1 MSDSYVTVEN
11 LGKSYGEKN
20 LFSELNFGIN
30 KGQKIALVGANG
42 SGKTTLMRIMAG
54 KEPCDNGLVSYR
66 KDLTLSYLP
75 QHPLQDETGSIIDV
89 LFSIKT
95 PLMQAVRNY
104 EEALSASASDTDIQ
118 TPDRLGHAI
127 AEMERNDAWTYENQ
141 IKEILGKL
149 NIKDIHQRIESLSG
163 GERKKVALAAA
174 LISRSDLLLLDEP
187 TNHLDIGMIEWLENI
202 LSSSNRTLLIIS
214 HDRYFIDNVC
224 TDIYE
229 LDEARM
235 NKYHGGFE
243 YYLEKKAERQQEQ
256 AAQLAKARNLYKKE
270 LEWIRR
276 MPQAR
281 GTKSRARIEA
291 FEDLKETALGKSV
304 ETTRNFEVREQ
315 RIGSKILEINNISKS
330 FDGRC
335 IIDDFSHTY
344 KKGDKIGI
352 IGENGCGKTTLLEII
367 TCGMKPDSGRVVLG
381 QTVRIGYY
389 TQNPPQEKPDTKV
402 IDIIRRVSES
412 IELSNGV
419 SLSASQYLT
428 HFGIPPAKQFTDYS
442 LLSGGE
448 KRLLNLL
455 SVLMAN
461 PNFLVLDEP
470 TNDLDIQTQL
480 KLENFLENY
489 KGCLLVVSHDR
500 HFMDSVVSYLF
511 VFQKDGGIKEFP
523 GNYSDYLEYEKQHR
537 KQSPE
542 QKNIEKPVNAK
553 PKNRDDKPKLSY
565 RERIE
570 KEEIEQRLADLGRAR
585 IEIEQRLNASDLD
598 NDELNRISEEYKNI
612 LEETDLKEM
621 RWLELS
627 EKEG

>member
-367 TCGMKPDSGRVVLG
+367 TCGMKPDSGRISYKGETLDAGTQARIRQGKIQMVFQDPYGSLNPCLTAPNVSAIRRMASSCAALGRTSPDISTPGLSAITRTLPSAINWFRAVVLSALRPSSAG
-381 QTVRIGYY
+381 PKTL
-389 TQNPPQEKPDTKV
+389 
-402 IDIIRRVSES
+402 S
-412 IELSNGV
+412 IS
-419 SLSASQYLT
+419 
-428 HFGIPPAKQFTDYS
+428 
-442 LLSGGE
+442 
-448 KRLLNLL
+448 R
-455 SVLMAN
+455 
-461 PNFLVLDEP
+461 
-470 TNDLDIQTQL
+470 
-480 KLENFLENY
+480 
-489 KGCLLVVSHDR
+489 
-500 HFMDSVVSYLF
+500 
-511 VFQKDGGIKEFP
+511 
-523 GNYSDYLEYEKQHR
+523 
-537 KQSPE
+537 
-542 QKNIEKPVNAK
+542 
-553 PKNRDDKPKLSY
+553 
-565 RERIE
+565 
-570 KEEIEQRLADLGRAR
+570 
-585 IEIEQRLNASDLD
+585 
-598 NDELNRISEEYKNI
+598 
-612 LEETDLKEM
+612 
-621 RWLELS
+621 
-627 EKEG
+627 